1 MELVPS
7 LSTPRLINSSAIFKF
22 FTPPEALILTLEPI
36 CFENKIISSFV
47 APFVPKPVE
56 VFI

>member
-7 LSTPRLINSSAIFKF
+7 LSAPSFINSSAIFKF
-22 FTPPEALILTLEPI
+22 FTPPDALILTLGPI

-47 APFVPKPVE
+47 APLLPKPVE
-56 VFI
+56 V